1 MSFTFTTRDL
11 KKEARKTLA
20 RQRLVV
26 VDEANPNDLAGQ
38 IIDANPL
45 DELISQA
52 KESYRI
58 RVDIPRQ
65 TYGAYEDCIAIQCQV
80 KNILRLHYR
89 CVYVCDDDTADT
101 CQFELHYDR
110 SEEDLGSDDDLEYLR
125 DS

>member
-1 MSFTFTTRDL
+1 M
-11 KKEARKTLA
+11 
-20 RQRLVV
+20 V

-65 TYGAYEDCIAIQCQV
+65 TYGVYEDCIAIQCQV